1 MIQADTNEMTTLLKL
16 TTHDGDVP
24 PYRIQSSVHVS
35 GTRSHFLP
43 FSGESSHVP
52 RSEVNGSLVQMF
64 RVFFL
69 FCLLLHHNTCTN
81 KQLMYH
87 KLIDTQTSGTALY
100 LATHS
105 ITELKKKSPQDETQQ
120 FWCYPDVTFQPPQ
133 IPAWNQVPDKCLPS
147 SLTVCSFFAR
157 FRGRVRLHQH
167 HFFWSFL
174 PFFITSLFLMCP
186 RFLLAVWWHTD
197 GAS

>member
-16 TTHDGDVP
+16 ITHDGDVP

-69 FCLLLHHNTCTN
+69 FCRLLHHNTCTN

-87 KLIDTQTSGTALY
+87 KLIDTQTSGTAQY

-105 ITELKKKSPQDETQQ
+105 ITELKKKKRLPQDETHNSSG
-120 FWCYPDVTFQPPQ
+120 VTQMSHFNHLRYLLEIRCQ
-133 IPAWNQVPDKCLPS
+133 INACL
-147 SLTVCSFFAR
+147 
-157 FRGRVRLHQH
+157 LH
-167 HFFWSFL
+167 
-174 PFFITSLFLMCP
+174 
-186 RFLLAVWWHTD
+186 
-197 GAS
+197 